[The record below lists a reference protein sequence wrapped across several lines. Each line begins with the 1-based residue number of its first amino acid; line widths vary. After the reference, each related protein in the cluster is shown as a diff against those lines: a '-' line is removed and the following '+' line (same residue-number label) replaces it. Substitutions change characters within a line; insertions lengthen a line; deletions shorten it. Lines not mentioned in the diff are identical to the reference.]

1 MNLLVKT
8 QLALEAAKGEL
19 RQLIESDLET
29 RGETFD
35 ADLDVGKNKVTARQ
49 REFEA
54 AAMLE
59 PTGNER
65 RSVTLDSEE
74 LELRSMI
81 VKANVGKIVEA
92 ATGQRSTDGV
102 ERELQAHF
110 GHGYR
115 DIPLA
120 LLETRAV
127 ATFTAD
133 SEPAEQRPIIGQ
145 VFPTSIMDF
154 AGVDLETV
162 AVGTRTVPVL
172 TTGAT
177 VHTPAKSGSA
187 AESTAAFD
195 ITQLTPKRVQ
205 ASFSTTREDMATF
218 PGVGDSLRANL
229 AEAVQSKL
237 DSEVLNRA
245 NDGLLQFGTAPS
257 NPSAATAAAAYLA
270 SAYGAAD
277 GLYAENVG
285 DVRFIVGAGAAG
297 TYQHMGKLTVNTGG
311 SAEISVAEKIMAI
324 TGGLRVSSLVPAYAS
339 NRQDAVVVKGP
350 ARSNTVATMWDA
362 VSIEDVVTDAAKGWV
377 KIYLVTMFD
386 FAVVREDGYVR
397 HRFRTS

>member
-19 RQLIESDLET
+19 RQLVESDLET

-35 ADLDVGKNKVTARQ
+35 ADLDTGKNKLTARQ
-49 REFEA
+49 KEFEA

-74 LELRSMI
+74 LELRSMMG
-81 VKANVGKIVEA
+81 KANVGKIIEA

-145 VFPTSIMDF
+145 VFPLSIIDF

-177 VHTPAKSGSA
+177 VHTPAKSADA
-187 AESTAAFD
+187 AESTAAFT

-229 AEAVQSKL
+229 SEAVQSKL

-245 NDGLLQFGTAPS
+245 NDGLLQFGTAPT
-257 NPSAATAAAAYLA
+257 NPSAESAAAAYLA
-270 SAYGAAD
+270 AAYGAAD
-277 GLYAENVG
+277 GLYAASVG
-285 DVRFIVGAGAAG
+285 DVLFIVGAGASG
-297 TYQHMGKLTVNTGG
+297 TYQHMGKKNVNTGG
-311 SAEISVAEKIMAI
+311 STEISVAEKLMAI
-324 TGGLRVSSLVPAYAS
+324 TGGLRVSSLVPAYGS

-350 ARSNTVATMWDA
+350 ARSNTVVTMWDSI
-362 VSIEDVVTDAAKGWV
+362 SIEDIVTDAKKGWV